1 VQVAHKNATAVPF
14 HGVLMK

>member
-14 HGVLMK
+14 HSVLMK